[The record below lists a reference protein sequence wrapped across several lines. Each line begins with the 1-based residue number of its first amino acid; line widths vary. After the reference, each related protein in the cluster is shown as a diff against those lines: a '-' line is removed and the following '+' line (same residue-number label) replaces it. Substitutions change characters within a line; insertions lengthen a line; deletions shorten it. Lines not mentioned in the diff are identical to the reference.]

1 MWISIVECSILLIAL
16 IVTLHKVCTYT
27 RFTFLTMLIS
37 LYLITDVATIILSI
51 GIYYEHTQFSENYR
65 YLLSVTI
72 GVATFL
78 FNFGTNTVLW
88 LFSFKYWVISRE
100 VPKLFDG
107 SQVVRDE
114 RIYTVFKILGLIANF
129 TVCALFAFFRAK
141 ISFQTNHKEEKPK

>member
-16 IVTLHKVCTYT
+16 LITLRKVCIHT
-27 RFTFLTMLIS
+27 RFTFLTTLIS

-51 GIYYEHTQFSENYR
+51 GIYYEQTEISDQYP
-65 YLLSVTI
+65 YLLAVNI
-72 GVATFL
+72 GVSTFF
-78 FNFGTNTVLW
+78 FNFGTNAVLW

-114 RIYTVFKILGLIANF
+114 RIYTVFNILGLIANF
-129 TVCALFAFFRAK
+129 TVCALFAYFRAK
-141 ISFQTNHKEEKPK
+141 ISY

>member
-16 IVTLHKVCTYT
+16 IVTLHKVCIHT
-27 RFTFLTMLIS
+27 RFTFLTTLIC
-37 LYLITDVATIILSI
+37 LYLITDVGTIILSI
-51 GIYYEHTQFSENYR
+51 GIYFEQTEISDHHPYV
-65 YLLSVTI
+65 LAITI
-72 GVATFL
+72 GVSTFL

-114 RIYTVFKILGLIANF
+114 RIYKVFKLLGLIANF
-129 TVCALFAFFRAK
+129 TVCALFAYFRAK
-141 ISFQTNHKEEKPK
+141 ISFQTNHKD